1 MHRVLLVTGM
11 SGAGKT
17 SALKAL
23 EDLGYESIDH
33 VPISLLP
40 RLVLAD
46 ELSPEAR
53 SSAIAIGVDIRT
65 RDFGVERFV
74 EVLNALAADSRAEVE
89 LLFLDCDDDELR
101 RRYTVTRHRHP
112 LAVDRPVT
120 DGIAL
125 ERETIAALR
134 DRADLV
140 MDTTD
145 MPLGEFKRL
154 LEGHFGAHAR
164 HGLTV
169 VVNSFS
175 FRRGLPREADMVF
188 DVRFLSN
195 PYYNLDLRAL
205 TGRDHRVAE
214 HIESDPGLE
223 PFLEALI
230 GLMMPLLPRYAGEG
244 KSYLTIAIGCTGGR
258 HRSVYVTERLALW
271 LADLGHAVHINH
283 RDLERSGG

>member
-1 MHRVLLVTGM
+1 MLLVTGM

-74 EVLNALAADSRAEVE
+74 EVLNALAADSSAEVH

-101 RRYTVTRHRHP
+101 RRYSVTRHRHP

-125 ERETIAALR
+125 ERETIADLR

-154 LEGHFGAHAR
+154 LEGHFGAHAQ
-164 HGLTV
+164 HGLTI

-195 PYYNLDLRAL
+195 PYYDLDLRAL
-205 TGRDHRVAE
+205 TGRDRGVAE

-230 GLMMPLLPRYAGEG
+230 GLLMPLLPRYADEG

-258 HRSVYVTERLALW
+258 HRSVYVTERLAVW
-271 LADLGHAVHINH
+271 LADLGYAVHINH
-283 RDLERSGG
+283 RDLDRSGG